1 MSGSFD
7 PNLPFNNLPGLPPS
21 VDVENRQILKAAIRA
36 REQLAVLNTSCRL
49 IPNPE
54 IVTTTIPLRE
64 AKASTEIEN
73 IVTTN
78 DELFRAS
85 QGIDSTP
92 TPESKEALRY
102 NTALHEGRKSLLER
116 PLSVRT
122 ATDVCSVLQNAPVS
136 VRTTPGTY
144 IGDGASGLRRYTPP
158 SGPDVISQ
166 HLAAW
171 ERFIYSPHDLDPLV
185 LMALLHYQFEA
196 IHPFPDGSGRTGR
209 ILNILLLIQQ
219 ELLDLPV
226 LYLSGVIV
234 SRKNEYY
241 DRLLAVTTHQDW
253 EGWVLFM
260 LKAVEDAARD
270 TAELINDLRA
280 MQEMTSLHIRDALP
294 AAPAME
300 LAKLLF
306 TVPYVRI
313 RDIEARGLAKRQTA
327 SNWLSALADAG
338 ILEESRADGRQKV
351 FINRPALE
359 ILTRS

>member
-1 MSGSFD
+1 
-7 PNLPFNNLPGLPPS
+7 
-21 VDVENRQILKAAIRA
+21 
-36 REQLAVLNTSCRL
+36 
-49 IPNPE
+49 
-54 IVTTTIPLRE
+54 
-64 AKASTEIEN
+64 
-73 IVTTN
+73 
-78 DELFRAS
+78 
-85 QGIDSTP
+85 
-92 TPESKEALRY
+92 
-102 NTALHEGRKSLLER
+102 
-116 PLSVRT
+116 
-122 ATDVCSVLQNAPVS
+122 
-136 VRTTPGTY
+136 
-144 IGDGASGLRRYTPP
+144 
-158 SGPDVISQ
+158 
-166 HLAAW
+166 
-171 ERFIYSPHDLDPLV
+171 
-185 LMALLHYQFEA
+185 
-196 IHPFPDGSGRTGR
+196 
-209 ILNILLLIQQ
+209 ILLLIQQ